1 MNNEIPILIAQAK
14 NTVSILEQNRH
25 FYTEFVNG
33 DFDKLGKTT
42 ASAMVFSQVFIDYY
56 TCIETFLFRTSQV
69 FENSLKQEKWHKSLL
84 NKMNLEIPG
93 IRPAVLSLKSYE
105 LLDELLRFRHFR
117 HYYFNLSY
125 DWDKIQL
132 LLKKYDELHPL
143 LLSELQIFID
153 FLSSLLSE

>member
-1 MNNEIPILIAQAK
+1 MNSEIPILIAQAK

-25 FYTEFVNG
+25 FYAEFVNG

-56 TCIETFLFRTSQV
+56 TCIETFLFRTSQI
-69 FENSLKQEKWHKSLL
+69 FENSLEQEKWHKSLL

-93 IRPAVLSLKSYE
+93 IRPAVLSQKSYE

-117 HYYFNLSY
+117 RYYFNLSY

-143 LLSELQIFID
+143 LLSDLQIFID

>member
-1 MNNEIPILIAQAK
+1 MSSEIPILIAQAK
-14 NTVSILEQNRH
+14 NTVSILEQNRR

-42 ASAMVFSQVFIDYY
+42 ASAMVFSQIFIDYY
-56 TCIETFLFRTSQV
+56 TGIETFLFRTSQI
-69 FENSLKQEKWHKSLL
+69 FENSLEQEKWHKSLL

-93 IRPAVLSLKSYE
+93 IRPAVICQQSFE
-105 LLDELLRFRHFR
+105 LLDEFLRFRHFR
-117 HYYFNLSY
+117 RYYFNLSY

-143 LLSELQIFID
+143 LLSDLHKFIA
-153 FLSSLLSE
+153 FLNSLLSE